1 MQFVSV
7 EKPIIE
13 LLNISGKFLKNVS
26 FTALGITCVLGE
38 WGNDKEELSKI
49 LTFDEKPKGGKV
61 TYYSENP
68 KKYIR
73 LIPRER
79 IDSELKVYEILR
91 LYEKRFGKS
100 NDFWNSFFEI
110 PKDRKVK
117 ELSEYE
123 KFKLELLQIFYGK
136 TKFILA
142 EDFTET
148 FEEQLKGKAVK
159 TLVKTARIINSTL
172 VLFLGSSEFNDVC
185 ERRIVIYGGEVIEES
200 EKNNELYHP
209 YSVLL
214 SKARL
219 TIGKRLERINID
231 FVSDPAKSGCP
242 FHPYCGKSYD
252 KRIRKMCITENPPF
266 FTVNGN
272 RVRCWYFS

>member
-1 MQFVSV
+1 MQFVSM

-136 TKFILA
+136 
-142 EDFTET
+142 
-148 FEEQLKGKAVK
+148 
-159 TLVKTARIINSTL
+159 
-172 VLFLGSSEFNDVC
+172 
-185 ERRIVIYGGEVIEES
+185 
-200 EKNNELYHP
+200 
-209 YSVLL
+209 
-214 SKARL
+214 
-219 TIGKRLERINID
+219 
-231 FVSDPAKSGCP
+231 
-242 FHPYCGKSYD
+242 
-252 KRIRKMCITENPPF
+252 
-266 FTVNGN
+266 
-272 RVRCWYFS
+272 

>member
-1 MQFVSV
+1 MQFISL

-13 LLNISGKFLKNVS
+13 LVNISGKFLKNIS
-26 FTALGITCVLGE
+26 FTAIGITCILGE

-61 TYYSENP
+61 NYYSENP
-68 KKYIR
+68 KRYIR

-79 IDSELKVYEILR
+79 IDSELKVDEILR
-91 LYEKRFGKS
+91 LYEKRFGKGS
-100 NDFWNSFFEI
+100 EFWVSYFEI
-110 PKDRKVK
+110 ARDRKVK

-136 TKFILA
+136 TKFIIA

-159 TLVKTARIINSTL
+159 TLIKTARMKNSTL

-185 ERRIVIYGGEVIEES
+185 ERKIVIYGGEVIEEGG
-200 EKNNELYHP
+200 KNELYHP

-214 SKARL
+214 NKARL
-219 TIGKRLERINID
+219 TIGKKLEKIDINY
-231 FVSDPAKSGCP
+231 VGDPANSGCP
-242 FHPYCGKSYD
+242 FHPYCEKSYD
-252 KRIRKMCITENPPF
+252 KRIRKLCITENPPF

-272 RVRCWYFS
+272 KVKCWYFS